1 MRKKRKKKA
10 LMIKRMRSVVTET
23 IKKRMVGI
31 QIKEKSEVSLRM
43 TSRS

>member
-1 MRKKRKKKA
+1 MRKNRKKKA
-10 LMIKRMRSVVTET
+10 LMIKRMTNVVTET
-23 IKKRMVGI
+23 MEKRMVEI

>member
-1 MRKKRKKKA
+1 MRKNRKKKA
-10 LMIKRMRSVVTET
+10 LMIKRMTNVVTET
-23 IKKRMVGI
+23 MKKRTVEI